1 MAITFI
7 QKKKIQRLL
16 IPALGIVVFITA
28 AVIWWGFFTTSK
40 APEEGTLLPPQ
51 RVKVDTSILLN
62 PLLKELDEPRAKTQI
77 PPEIGRDNP
86 LLPSPQ

>member
-7 QKKKIQRLL
+7 QKKKIQHLL
-16 IPALGIVVFITA
+16 IPALGIVIFITT

-40 APEEGTLLPPQ
+40 TPEGGALLPPR
-51 RVKVDTSILLN
+51 RVEMNTSILLN
-62 PLLKELDEPRAKTQI
+62 PLLLELDEPRAKTQI

-86 LLPSPQ
+86 LLPAP